1 MVRVVP
7 DKKHKTR
14 WSLVLILGIVAVAIG
29 VSLNAYAI
37 FVVPNSSFPA
47 IGGRYQIPAFFFIGI
62 GMGYMVLTP
71 FIRQLETKI
80 KKMEDALP

>member
-1 MVRVVP
+1 VP
-7 DKKHKTR
+7 EKKHKMR
-14 WSLVLILGIVAVAIG
+14 WGIVLILGIIAVAIG

-37 FVVPNSSFPA
+37 FVVPSSPFPA
-47 IGGRYQIPAFFFIGI
+47 TGGRYTIPGFFLIGF

-80 KKMEDALP
+80 KKMEEALP

>member
-1 MVRVVP
+1 LP

-14 WSLVLILGIVAVAIG
+14 WGLVLALGIISVAIG
-29 VSLNAYAI
+29 VFLNAYAI
-37 FVVPNSSFPA
+37 VVVPSSPFPA
-47 IGGRYQIPAFFFIGI
+47 TGGRYQIPGFFLVGM
-62 GMGYMVLTP
+62 GMGYMALTP